1 MKKIYIFGIKSVIVL
16 KKNLISNQS
25 TINFFLKNKIR
36 SYSDEATDF
45 HTVLKKNESYY
56 QQMCCKEYKYIEK
69 GDEIYYWW
77 LEFSSDDFW
86 FFWFSSIN
94 LMKSKLK
101 TSVVIGSFFIK
112 GKFMCPKS
120 FKQKIYP
127 IHLSNART

>member
-69 GDEIYYWW
+69 GDEIYY
-77 LEFSSDDFW
+77 
-86 FFWFSSIN
+86 
-94 LMKSKLK
+94 
-101 TSVVIGSFFIK
+101 
-112 GKFMCPKS
+112 
-120 FKQKIYP
+120 
-127 IHLSNART
+127 